1 MDNASA
7 RNLWGDFLDAHLEY
21 AFVETPNVSHFSDNE
36 KDANECLDLVLK
48 NKKTLTSHSLLGFQ
62 LRNENLPK
70 IGDFTILT
78 DWEGAAKC
86 IVKTTAVQLKP
97 FFTIDDSYARME
109 GEGDLSLNFWKDS
122 HFAYYKREL
131 APFNKSPKDSMI
143 VVCEQFEKV
152 FEKK

>member
-21 AFVETPNVSHFSDNE
+21 AFVETPTVSHFCDNE
-36 KDANECLDLVLK
+36 QDANQCAKLVLE
-48 NKKTLTSHSLLGFQ
+48 NKKKLTCHSLLGFQ
-62 LRNENLPK
+62 LREERLPRV
-70 IGDFTILT
+70 GDFTIIT
-78 DWEGAAKC
+78 DWNGAAQC

-97 FFTIDDSYARME
+97 FFSITEQEAILE
-109 GEGDLSLNFWKDS
+109 GEGDLSLDYWKKVHLEYYTRELS
-122 HFAYYKREL
+122 PYKRKPQE
-131 APFNKSPKDSMI
+131 SMI